1 MMIEMQN
8 VNRCRLLAVMAR
20 LKATG
25 VFVLV
30 IAAAW
35 AMTGGAR
42 AADPRSLPPDLTQG
56 GTVDRAQTYNLGAT
70 GLRGWIY
77 TRPAEYLDSVQ
88 GRTTAAS
95 RQILVTHVGAK
106 SPADG
111 VMKVDDVILGAG
123 GKRFTD
129 DARKSIAY
137 AIQEAE
143 KESSGGILRL
153 TRWRSGKT
161 EEVQL
166 KLRVMGTYS
175 DTAPY
180 DCPKSK
186 RILEEACKAL
196 EKEPLEESLWGA
208 VNGLALLSTGRP
220 EYLPKVRALARKLGP
235 KTLKLD
241 HNGLGAWES
250 GYRNIFLCEYY
261 LLTGDEEVKPAIRE
275 ITINTAK
282 GQGMYGTFG
291 HGFSELTADGKLHGS
306 IPPYGPVN
314 AAGLV
319 ANLGIAMGKKC
330 GVHDPEV
337 DAAIE
342 RGTKFFGYY
351 VDKGA
356 IPYGEHEPWP
366 YHENNG
372 KNSITAMFFAVQGDR
387 IKETQFF
394 AKMCTAAYKN
404 REYGHTGQGFSYLW
418 STLGASTGGA
428 EATAAFVKECSWHLD
443 LSRRC
448 DGSFNYD
455 GGEQYGGGTPEDN
468 TYYGKTS
475 YCGLSPTASYVLAYS
490 LPLKKL
496 VITGKD
502 ASPKNWLSG
511 REVADAVTSGRFD
524 LDRKTKSAEQL
535 VAAFSD
541 WSPIVRGWAAEEL
554 AKRPEAKTM
563 VPKLIGMAEGKD
575 PHVAQGACETL
586 GFLKSKQALPVLVR
600 LLSHEDRWLR
610 FKAAE
615 AIKKMGGEAKPAV
628 TDILKAVVETA
639 EPLQPIEWA
648 DSIQLTHGQLA
659 VALFESGLTE
669 SLKGADRKLLYPAIR
684 ALATNADGMARMRLK
699 GFFENALTVEDVQAL
714 APEIFAAVKTPSP
727 ADRMFSNE
735 FRMGAF
741 RALTKYHFK
750 EGIEA
755 GVLFAKTQGG
765 HGSESRTGVIMK
777 EIVGYGAAARDV
789 LPELKALIDQFNA
802 EWKAGGFPEDCNKQR
817 VGSVEEAIKSIES
830 ATAQPELRSI
840 APVPPQGGLK
850 NK

>member
-1 MMIEMQN
+1 MRIEMN
-8 VNRCRLLAVMAR
+8 HVNRCAAGGYGPANDKRSIRVGDRGRVGDDRQRTRRRSTPGAAGPHAGQYRRSHADLQSRRDGASRLDLHQASQLLR
-20 LKATG
+20 ELPG
-25 VFVLV
+25 PDHD
-30 IAAAW
+30 
-35 AMTGGAR
+35 GQP
-42 AADPRSLPPDLTQG
+42 ADPG
-56 GTVDRAQTYNLGAT
+56 HAC
-70 GLRGWIY
+70 RGQVARRW
-77 TRPAEYLDSVQ
+77 RNES
-88 GRTTAAS
+88 GR
-95 RQILVTHVGAK
+95 R
-106 SPADG
+106 DF
-111 VMKVDDVILGAG
+111 GAG
-123 GKRFTD
+123 GRLFTD
-129 DARKSIAY
+129 DARKSIAC

-143 KESSGGILRL
+143 KETNGGILKL
-153 TRWRSGKT
+153 TRWRAGKT

-180 DCPKSK
+180 NCPKSK
-186 RILEEACKAL
+186 RILDDACKVL
-196 EKEPLEESLWGA
+196 DKEPLEENLWGA

-220 EYLPKVRALARKLGP
+220 EYLPKVRRLARKLGP

-241 HNGLGAWES
+241 YSGLGAWEA

-275 ITINTAK
+275 ITINTAR

-291 HGFSELTADGKLHGS
+291 HGFAELTPDGKIHGS

-314 AAGLV
+314 AAGLA
-319 ANLGIAMGKKC
+319 ANLGIVMGKKC
-330 GVHDPEV
+330 GIDDPEV
-337 DAAIE
+337 DAAID
-342 RGTKFFGYY
+342 RALKFFGYY

-372 KNSITAMFFAVQGDR
+372 KNSLTAVFFAVQGDR
-387 IKETQFF
+387 TRETQFF

-418 STLGASTGGA
+418 STLGANTGGP
-428 EATAAFVKECSWHLD
+428 EAAAAFVKECSWHLD

-455 GGEQYGGGTPEDN
+455 GGEQYGGGKPEDD

-475 YCGLSPTASYVLAYS
+475 YCGLSPTACYVLAYS

-496 VITGKD
+496 FITGRN
-502 ASPKNWLSG
+502 ANPKNWLSK
-511 REVADAVTSGRFD
+511 REVADAIASGRFD
-524 LDRKTKSAEQL
+524 LDRKAKSAEQL
-535 VAAFSD
+535 VAAYSD
-541 WSPIVRGWAAEEL
+541 WSPVVRGWAAEEL
-554 AKRPEAKTM
+554 ARRPEAKTM
-563 VPKLIGMAEGKD
+563 VPRLIAMAEGKD
-575 PHVAQGACETL
+575 VHVAQGACETL
-586 GFLKSKQALPVLVR
+586 GFLKSQQAIPVLVR

-628 TDILKAVVETA
+628 SDILKAVIQTA
-639 EPLQPIEWA
+639 EPLQPIQWA
-648 DSIQLTHGQLA
+648 DSIQLAHGQLA
-659 VALFESGLTE
+659 AALFESGLTQ
-669 SLKGADRKLLYPAIR
+669 SLKGADRELLYPAIR

-699 GFFENALTVEDVQAL
+699 GFFENDLTVEDVQAL

-750 EGIEA
+750 EGIAA

-777 EIVGYGAAARDV
+777 EIVGYGTAARRV
-789 LPELKALIDQFNA
+789 LPELRALIDQFNA
-802 EWKAGGFPEDCNKQR
+802 DCKAGGFPEDCNKQR
-817 VGSVEEAIKSIES
+817 VASVEEAIKAIES
-830 ATAQPELRSI
+830 ATTQPELRSI
-840 APVPPQGGLK
+840 APAQAKGIPE
-850 NK
+850 